1 MPAMPD
7 NLGFLFA
14 AFVVI
19 WLLAFG
25 YMAFLGNRISALRQD
40 LDAINDDLD
49 TRLQSAETSPGA
61 TPAER
66 DELAGARRE

>member
-1 MPAMPD
+1 MPD
-7 NLGFLFA
+7 NIGFLFA

-25 YMAFLGNRISALRQD
+25 YMAFIGNKISALRQD

-49 TRLQSAETSPGA
+49 ARLQSAESPRVA

-66 DELAGARRE
+66 DDLAGARRE

>member
-1 MPAMPD
+1 MPD

-14 AFVVI
+14 GFVVI

-25 YMAFLGNRISALRQD
+25 YMAFLGSRISSLRQD

-49 TRLQSAETSPGA
+49 SHLQATETA
-61 TPAER
+61 RAAAPAER
-66 DELAGARRE
+66 DELVGARRE

>member
-1 MPAMPD
+1 MPD

-19 WLLAFG
+19 WLLTFG

-40 LDAINDDLD
+40 LDAIDDDLD
-49 TRLQSAETSPGA
+49 ARLQAAEAPRAVATS
-61 TPAER
+61 ER
-66 DELAGARRE
+66 DDLAGTRRE

>member
-1 MPAMPD
+1 MMPD
-7 NLGFLFA
+7 NVGFLFA
-14 AFVVI
+14 GFVVV

-49 TRLQSAETSPGA
+49 ARLQAAESPRVA
-61 TPAER
+61 APAEQ

>member
-1 MPAMPD
+1 MPD

-14 AFVVI
+14 GFVVI

-25 YMAFLGNRISALRQD
+25 YMAFIGNKISTLRQD
-40 LDAINDDLD
+40 LDSINDDLD
-49 TRLQSAETSPGA
+49 SRLQSAESPRAA

-66 DELAGARRE
+66 DNLAGTRRE

>member
-1 MPAMPD
+1 MPD

-14 AFVVI
+14 GFVVV

-25 YMAFLGNRISALRQD
+25 YMAFIGTRISALRQD

-49 TRLQSAETSPGA
+49 SRLQA
-61 TPAER
+61 TESR
-66 DELAGARRE
+66 DDLAGARRE

>member
-1 MPAMPD
+1 MPD
-7 NLGFLFA
+7 NIGFLFA
-14 AFVVI
+14 GFVVI

-25 YMAFLGNRISALRQD
+25 YMAFLGNRISSLRQD

-49 TRLQSAETSPGA
+49 SRLQSAETPRA
-61 TPAER
+61 TATAER